1 MLIQGIHHVCIK
13 CRKDEIEKVKHF
25 YGELLGLPILRSW
38 GETEL
43 EGFMR
48 LAMVWWKYSPTR
60 RMACHRA
67 VSDILPSKQTM
78 WINV

>member
-25 YGELLGLPILRSW
+25 YGEL
-38 GETEL
+38 
-43 EGFMR
+43 
-48 LAMVWWKYSPTR
+48 